1 MATTDVEK
9 ILKTLHG
16 LLRGAC
22 LLLATIASPVL
33 PGIEGTSPA
42 AAQEKKVVIGYV
54 ARDFNNFPPLLAE
67 AKGYFREAGIAP
79 QLVQVRSTV
88 ALPGILGGSIDY
100 TTAFGTS
107 IGRAIQGAPLRG
119 VLAMVAKP
127 SFYLVA
133 RPEIRAVADL
143 KGKIVAVG
151 SLGTVNHL
159 VTQRVLANFGVAP
172 EEVTIMAMGDTP
184 LRMAALKSG
193 TVQAT
198 MAAPPAPT
206 QARAWGF
213 NVLAYAGD
221 YMDLP
226 LAGLATTTGRIKDS
240 RGEVVSVVTAI
251 VRGLVFMKNHRA
263 ETVALIQKLLKMEK
277 AVAEATYDLSIQS
290 FSSDGSVSV
299 KGIQNIIEMSSAQAG
314 GRQVAL
320 SDVVDFGPLREAQA
334 ALGIR

>member
-1 MATTDVEK
+1 MSIVK
-9 ILKTLHG
+9 LR
-16 LLRGAC
+16 LLRWCC
-22 LLLATIASPVL
+22 LLLATIPLPVL
-33 PGIEGTSPA
+33 PRNQGTSPA
-42 AAQEKKVVIGYV
+42 AAQDKKIVIGYV
-54 ARDFNNFPPLLAE
+54 ARDLNNFPPLLAD
-67 AKGYFREAGIAP
+67 AKGYFRQAGIAP
-79 QLVQVRSTV
+79 QLVQVRSTI

-100 TTAFGTS
+100 TTAFGSS
-107 IGRAIQGAPLRG
+107 IGRTIQGAPLRS

-133 RPEIRAVADL
+133 RPEIRTVADL

-172 EEVTIMAMGDTP
+172 EEVTIMAVGDTP

-198 MAAPPAPT
+198 MAAPPAPI
-206 QARAWGF
+206 QAEAWGF

-226 LAGLATTTGRIKDS
+226 LAGLATTTGRIRDS
-240 RGEVVSVVTAI
+240 RGEVVSVLTAI

-277 AVAEATYDLSIQS
+277 TVAEATYDLSIPS

-314 GRQVAL
+314 GRSVAA
-320 SDVVDFGPLREAQA
+320 SDVVDFGPLREAQTVA
-334 ALGIR
+334 GIR

>member
-1 MATTDVEK
+1 MRWSCYFLVAISLFVFSE
-9 ILKTLHG
+9 IQ
-16 LLRGAC
+16 
-22 LLLATIASPVL
+22 
-33 PGIEGTSPA
+33 GTNSA
-42 AAQEKKVVIGYV
+42 AAQEKRVVIGYV
-54 ARDFNNFPPLLAE
+54 ARDFNNLPPLVAE
-67 AKGYFREAGIAP
+67 ANGYFRESGIAP
-79 QLVQVRSTV
+79 QLVQIRSNV

-133 RPEIRAVADL
+133 RPEIRTVVDL
-143 KGKIVAVG
+143 KGKIIAVG

-159 VTQRVLANFGVAP
+159 VTQRVLSSFGVAS
-172 EEVTIMAMGDTP
+172 EEVTIMALGDTP

-206 QARAWGF
+206 QAKAWGF
-213 NVLAYAGD
+213 NILAYAGD

-251 VRGLVFMKNHRA
+251 LRGILFMKSQRA
-263 ETVALIQKLLKMEK
+263 QTVGLIQKLLKMDK

-290 FSSDGSVSV
+290 FSSDGSVSA
-299 KGIQNIIEMSSAQAG
+299 KGIQNIIEMSSVQAG
-314 GRQVAL
+314 GRQVAP